1 MPTAAGARP
10 DCRLETNP
18 LCWVRQSAVVGRQH
32 ASWIGYSVAA
42 DINSNVGSFLLPCLE
57 SVQTVVLCRF
67 WLQCNR
73 DLSL

>member
-1 MPTAAGARP
+1 MPTAAGAWP

-18 LCWVRQSAVVGRQH
+18 LRWVRQSAVVGRQH
-32 ASWIGYSVAA
+32 ATRIGYSAAA
-42 DINSNVGSFLLPCLE
+42 DMNSNVGSFLLPCLE
-57 SVQTVVLCRF
+57 SVQIVVLCRF